1 MSTNFQELLNKRA
14 DSFEAPKQL
23 PPGKYQA
30 VVKNFNTGESAQKK
44 TPFIEFIFSVTSVVD
59 VPAEFYAQAAEAV
72 AANAEVK
79 TTFYLTE
86 KSAYRLVEFLEKDL
100 GMASQGRTLGDMLPN
115 SMGAACTLIMD
126 KATTKDGKE
135 FVEVKRTAPL

>member
-23 PPGKYQA
+23 PPGKYQV
-30 VVKNFNTGESAQKK
+30 VVKNFNTGESTQKK
-44 TPFIEFIFSVTSVVD
+44 TPYVEFIFQVVGLLDVAPENSVEAS
-59 VPAEFYAQAAEAV
+59 AAV
-72 AANAEVK
+72 SSNAEVK

-100 GMASQGRTLGDMLPN
+100 GMASQGRTLADMLPN
-115 SMGAACTLIMD
+115 SLGAACAVVMD

-135 FVEVKRTAPL
+135 FIEVKRTSPL